1 MFFQEECLDQ
11 INGVLLTNLN
21 WLKGLKAW
29 NKVFKFFEN
38 EQDLLDVVKIGKT
51 PKKSYESSEPQHPVV
66 EGWELCHH
74 NFSYHNVGIL
84 GYINNC
90 THRQLY
96 SGTLLRLTHLR
107 SYKAKHSFRMYL

>member
-1 MFFQEECLDQ
+1 M
-11 INGVLLTNLN
+11 LLTNLN

-51 PKKSYESSEPQHPVV
+51 PKKSDESSEPAPVV

-84 GYINNC
+84 GYINAPAC
-90 THRQLY
+90 KQ
-96 SGTLLRLTHLR
+96 G
-107 SYKAKHSFRMYL
+107 